1 MSLGRLLGLSRNW
14 AAADA
19 SRASITTEP
28 LLERRS
34 LDSDLFARLFNPG
47 GSPWLAPSAIGAA
60 GALELG
66 CGGAEAGSG
75 GAGGMAA
82 REITVFPSAAGC
94 PGLLTS
100 SRISN

>member
-34 LDSDLFARLFNPG
+34 LDADLFARLFDAG
-47 GSPWLAPSAIGAA
+47 GTGWLVPSAICGTET
-60 GALELG
+60 LEL
-66 CGGAEAGSG
+66 GSG
-75 GAGGMAA
+75 GADAGFGGAVGMAA
-82 REITVFPSAAGC
+82 REMTIFPSAPGW